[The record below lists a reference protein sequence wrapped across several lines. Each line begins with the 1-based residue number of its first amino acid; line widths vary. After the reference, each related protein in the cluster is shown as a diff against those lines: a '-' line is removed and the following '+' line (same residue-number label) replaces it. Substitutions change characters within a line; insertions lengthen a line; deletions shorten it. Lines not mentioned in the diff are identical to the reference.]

1 MSSRFNGKH
10 CVVTGAAGGIGSSV
24 AKQLADEGAKLTLVD
39 LDMSALEN
47 LGEKLRTETSIS
59 HSHIFLKAADVS
71 KVSEVRDYIDAS
83 VENHGPIDCFHNNA
97 AIEGPVSFIE
107 EHSVEDFDRVVAV
120 NIRGVWLGL
129 KFAIPH
135 FASKGGSIVITS
147 SVAGTIG
154 SPGQSAYVTSKTAVI
169 GIMRTACLEL
179 AERNIR
185 VNTVHPGM
193 VDTGMARRIA
203 QQTELGED
211 GFVDWVTATIPL
223 RRYATPNDVSSMVCY
238 LFSDEASYCN
248 GSEFFVDG
256 GIRVGNG

>member
-1 MSSRFNGKH
+1 MSSRFDGKH
-10 CVVTGAAGGIGSSV
+10 CLVTGAAGGIGSRV
-24 AKQLADEGAKLTLVD
+24 AEQLLIEGANLTLVD
-39 LDMSALEN
+39 LDLSALEDN
-47 LGEKLRTETSIS
+47 VEDFCSKNPSDSSR
-59 HSHIFLKAADVS
+59 IFVKAADVS
-71 KVSEVRDYIDAS
+71 DAS
-83 VENHGPIDCFHNNA
+83 QVSDYVEAAAARYGPIDCFLNNA
-97 AIEGPVSFIE
+97 AIEGPVAPIE
-107 EHSVEDFDRVVAV
+107 EHSISDFDRVIAV
-120 NIRGVWLGL
+120 NVRGVWLGM
-129 KFAIPH
+129 KFTIPH
-135 FASKGGSIVITS
+135 FNQEGGSVVITS

-185 VNTVHPGM
+185 VNTIHPGM

-203 QQTELGED
+203 EKTELGEE
-211 GFVDWVTATIPL
+211 GFVDWVTGTIPL
-223 RRYATPNDVSSMVCY
+223 RRYAKPDDVSSMVCY